1 MKKKRFIL
9 IVVAALLALTL
20 FPAVAMAE
28 PGDVLNFKIYL
39 IDKDS
44 YALPDY
50 IVTVDNNV
58 QGIANE
64 HGVVSIDGV
73 YIDEVDTFKLFSKD
87 KEQLG
92 AFNMSYFNGLG
103 TATSVSDEDGGYVL
117 NYSQPNET
125 VYMYMIYDKGS
136 DRAFH
141 PVKASDD
148 PLDPGKKRE
157 EPKPTPSPSAQPSQ
171 SSKPSPTAK
180 PEPDSPNPRLSGYVV
195 DSNMKPMVHAGVI
208 LVNDEK
214 GGSLSATT
222 DEEGGFSLPGITVGE
237 HSLYISP
244 EQGGDVEDSI
254 DFKVISGD
262 SPNIIKR
269 DDDDVEMVISK
280 NGGTV
285 YANFMANDADNDVQI
300 LAVSDQKLNPPA
312 PEPTAAPTVAP
323 TAAPTTEPTEAPTIA
338 PTPEEP
344 TAVITVDPTS
354 SPAPANT
361 GMPQD
366 MVFIIIAIIAAVAAI
381 IIALIIVKSKGRK

>member
-1 MKKKRFIL
+1 MKRKRFIL
-9 IVVAALLALTL
+9 IALAAMLALTL

-28 PGDVLNFKIYL
+28 AGDVLNFKIYL

-64 HGVVSIDGV
+64 HGVLSIDGV

-125 VYMYMIYDKGS
+125 VYMYMLYDKDS

-148 PLDPGKKRE
+148 PLEPGKKRE
-157 EPKPTPSPSAQPSQ
+157 EPKPTPSPSA
-171 SSKPSPTAK
+171 KPSAKPSASASPAPTAK
-180 PEPDSPNPRLSGYVV
+180 PTPDSPNPRLEGYVV
-195 DSNMKPMVHAGVI
+195 DSGMNPMVHAGVI

-222 DEEGGFSLPGITVGE
+222 DEQGWFELPGISTGQ
-237 HSLYISP
+237 HSLYVSP
-244 EQGGDVEDSI
+244 EQGDVEDSI
-254 DFKVISGD
+254 NFNVISGD
-262 SPNIIKR
+262 APNIIIKG
-269 DDDDVEMVISK
+269 DDDVEMVIPQS
-280 NGGTV
+280 GATM
-285 YANFMANDADNDVQI
+285 YANFMADDAANDVQI
-300 LAVSDQKLNPPA
+300 LEVSGTPLNPPA
-312 PEPTAAPTVAP
+312 PAP
-323 TAAPTTEPTEAPTIA
+323 TAEPTTEPTTEPTA
-338 PTPEEP
+338 EPSASSEP
-344 TAVITVDPTS
+344 TAVITVDPTA
-354 SPAPANT
+354 SPAPVNT
-361 GMPQD
+361 NAPQS
-366 MVFIIIAIIAAVAAI
+366 MVFIIIAVVAAAAAI
-381 IIALIIVKSKGRK
+381 IIAIIIAKTRKRG